1 MGTNTNGINNKQNN
15 YFTSMIAKY
24 GGKEDFVAFLK
35 PEQIQRSAKE
45 RIFREMARGQIDY
58 GQFGKHYLDGKFLE
72 NLIVAANNEL
82 VNSQV
87 IVQALY
93 WYDLYV
99 SVGDLN
105 VARVRTRQQNLAFI
119 YECIYT
125 RLCQVKMTGDIG
137 YLTEIQF
144 ILKEPAKNM

>member
-1 MGTNTNGINNKQNN
+1 MSANTNGISNKQNN

-24 GGKEDFVAFLK
+24 GGKEDFVVFLK
-35 PEQIQRSAKE
+35 PEQIQRAAKE

-58 GQFGKHYLDGKFLE
+58 GQFGKYYLDGKFLE

-119 YECIYT
+119 YDCIYT
-125 RLCQVKMTGDIG
+125 RLYQVKMTGDIG

-144 ILKEPAKNM
+144 ILKEAAKNM